1 MPTASPLPQA
11 GPAPILDPMDASLPL
26 DPVLFQARLSPHRSL
41 GPRGLLI
48 LLCVAGGVSLL
59 AGLRFAY
66 LGAWPVSA
74 IFLLD
79 LGLLWGAFKLNNW
92 AARRFEAVE
101 LRAGELLIRQV
112 DPRGRERAIRFQP
125 YWVRLDRPDP
135 ERVDSQLVLRSH
147 GRAVAVGSF
156 LPHAERLAFADA
168 LGDALR
174 RFRSGLALN

>member
-1 MPTASPLPQA
+1 MEAA
-11 GPAPILDPMDASLPL
+11 LPL
-26 DPVLFQARLSPHRSL
+26 DPVLFEARLRPHRSL
-41 GPRGLLI
+41 GQRGLLI
-48 LLCVAGGVSLL
+48 LLGVVAVVSLL
-59 AGLRFAY
+59 AGLRFVY

-74 IFLLD
+74 IFLAD
-79 LGLLWGAFKLNNW
+79 LGLIWGAFKLNNW

-101 LRAGELLIRQV
+101 LRASELLIRQV

-125 YWVRLDRPDP
+125 YWVRLDKPDP

-156 LPHAERLAFADA
+156 LPHQERLAFADA

-174 RFRSGLALN
+174 RIRSGLALN